1 MLDISLLNFVMF
13 CLNYKIEIKSI
24 IFISEFSN
32 MVMRMVEEVWVMCI
46 ISVFWIIRLILAVIK
61 KVRVSD

>member
-1 MLDISLLNFVMF
+1 MDISSLNFVMF

-32 MVMRMVEEVWVMCI
+32 MAMRMVEEVWVMRI
-46 ISVFWIIRLILAVIK
+46 ISVFWIIRLISAVIK

>member
-46 ISVFWIIRLILAVIK
+46 ISVFWIIRLILVVIK

>member
-46 ISVFWIIRLILAVIK
+46 ISVFWIIRLISVVIK

>member
-13 CLNYKIEIKSI
+13 CLNYKIEIKSK

-46 ISVFWIIRLILAVIK
+46 ISVFWIIRLILVVIK

>member
-1 MLDISLLNFVMF
+1 MLDISSLNLVMS
-13 CLNYKIEIKSI
+13 CLNYKIEIKSK

-46 ISVFWIIRLILAVIK
+46 ISVFWIIRLILVVIK